1 MMGFVFDCK
10 GCHELMTVSSLKFL
24 VLGKHR
30 LDNLAFGMIPDIS
43 LKKSIHIEQLLY
55 MYIILCCYLNI
66 IVFPT
71 T

>member
-1 MMGFVFDCK
+1 MGFVFDCK
-10 GCHELMTVSSLKFL
+10 DCHELMTVSSLKFL

-55 MYIILCCYLNI
+55 I
-66 IVFPT
+66 
-71 T
+71 